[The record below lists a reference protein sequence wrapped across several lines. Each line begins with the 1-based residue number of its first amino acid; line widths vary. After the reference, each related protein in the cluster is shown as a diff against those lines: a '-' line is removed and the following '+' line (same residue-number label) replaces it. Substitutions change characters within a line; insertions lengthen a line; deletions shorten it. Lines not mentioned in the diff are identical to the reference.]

1 MNNLLSFDVVDLTEL
16 NSTSLAA
23 VESGC
28 GGDNGNCGSGCG
40 CGGDDGNCGSG
51 STHEE
56 PEKTR

>member
-28 GGDNGNCGSGCG
+28 GGDNGNCGSG
-40 CGGDDGNCGSG
+40 
-51 STHEE
+51 
-56 PEKTR
+56 